1 MTDNYSSNTE
11 KKTLKFSSLPL
22 DTLPLLRYNT
32 RMNKTPRMTRAH
44 YNFLADF
51 INSYALD
58 LKIAPTDHVILAAR
72 MEAALKGTNPNYNSP
87 KFYEAA
93 TKDLHRSEQD
103 AEEALTRQIAKF
115 KAEG

>member
-1 MTDNYSSNTE
+1 
-11 KKTLKFSSLPL
+11 
-22 DTLPLLRYNT
+22 
-32 RMNKTPRMTRAH
+32 MNKTPRMTRAH

-51 INSYALD
+51 INTYALD
-58 LKIAPTDHVILAAR
+58 MKLAPTDHVQLAAR
-72 MEAALKGTNPNYNSP
+72 MEQALKGTNPNYDSP

-103 AEEALTRQIAKF
+103 AEEALARQIAKF

>member
-1 MTDNYSSNTE
+1 MGIVHKLSTITNQ
-11 KKTLKFSSLPL
+11 PL
-22 DTLPLLRYNT
+22 DTQATLEYNT

-72 MEAALKGTNPNYNSP
+72 MEAALKGTNPNYDSP

-93 TKDLHRSEQD
+93 TKDLARTEQD